1 MSVITIN
8 KVKKAD
14 SAAVCGYCR
23 RVKSSEDMVETLKP
37 LMQDIGAVDFF
48 EITSLDRLEIPV
60 YTIARPR
67 AAWGG
72 TRIHTSAGVTHA
84 DAKAASLMSA
94 VERFSAEYR
103 NDPMEFSS
111 YERLGLTRALDPA
124 ELILPRQLAIGEELH
139 WVTATDL
146 LSGLGGLGSLDD
158 GNGNDTSSDDAA
170 KIKDAVTDD
179 FTLTDCDEM
188 YIPANAVFHP
198 YDPLGMAQQ
207 LFRSDS
213 NGLGAGN
220 TMEEAVYHA
229 LCEVIERDALSCAEK
244 NRNLGKKVI
253 IDDSAPQVLR
263 DLLDKFERNGI
274 GINLWSLPSKGAG
287 VTIAAACDDY
297 TTRDPAMLVTGSAYD
312 LSPVSAAVQ
321 ALIEVAQRRAS
332 RLNGEYAEKNADQ
345 KLLLER
351 AGYDRLKRINSI
363 WFGSANDNA
372 DTCRISD
379 MPDLSTDYVN
389 RDIGI
394 ILSSI
399 RDSAEYVFAADI
411 TKVMPAVRVVIPGFE
426 VSCVDP
432 SRIKKTNQ

>member
-8 KVKKAD
+8 KVKKTD
-14 SAAVCGYCR
+14 TAAEDGYCR
-23 RVKSSEDMVETLKP
+23 RSKSSGETAEILKP
-37 LMQDIGAVDFF
+37 LMQDIGAIDFF
-48 EITSLDRLEIPV
+48 EITSLDRLGIPV

-72 TRIHTSAGVTHA
+72 ARIHTAAGVTPA

-94 VERFSAEYR
+94 VERFSSEYR
-103 NDPMEFSS
+103 NDAMEFSS

-124 ELILPRQLAIGEELH
+124 ELILPRSLEIGEELH
-139 WVTATDL
+139 WVLATDL
-146 LSGLGGLGSLDD
+146 MSGFDTNTPEYGTGGGAESI
-158 GNGNDTSSDDAA
+158 TE
-170 KIKDAVTDD
+170 D
-179 FTLTDCDEM
+179 FTLTDCAEM

-220 TMEEAVYHA
+220 TTEEAIYHA
-229 LCEVIERDALSCAEK
+229 LCEVIERDALSAAEK
-244 NRNLGKKVI
+244 SRNLGKKVI
-253 IDDSAPQVLR
+253 IDDNAPQVLR
-263 DLLDKFERNGI
+263 NLLATFEKNGI

-287 VTIAAACDDY
+287 VTVAAACDDY

-312 LSPVSAAVQ
+312 LSPVNAAIK
-321 ALIEVAQRRAS
+321 ALVEVAQRRAS
-332 RLNGEYAEKNADQ
+332 RLNGEYADKNADQ
-345 KLLLER
+345 KSLLER
-351 AGYDRLKRINSI
+351 AGYDRLKRINSM
-363 WFGSANDNA
+363 WFGSANA
-372 DTCRISD
+372 ECETCRISEL
-379 MPDLSTDYVN
+379 PDPSTDYVN

-399 RDSAEYVFAADI
+399 RDSAEYVFVADL

-426 VSCVDP
+426 ISCVDP
-432 SRIKKTNQ
+432 SRVKKTNR